1 MVLFVT
7 FLVVV
12 TMVYSIKFSGPSVST
27 VIEQLK
33 EESTKQNMKI
43 DQLIM
48 EKNQLKDEKD
58 ELEEK
63 LANQMQSNNIIIE
76 QLKEKLANQNN
87 IIIEQL
93 KEESTK
99 QNMKIGQLIMEK
111 NQLKDKKDELEE
123 KLANQMQTEKEEV
136 LNEKI
141 EDLQKELLKFKESQ
155 KGIVDAAFHWL
166 TSSFNSLKKQAEHT
180 FYSIIWKKMWEYIQ
194 VLFWL

>member
-1 MVLFVT
+1 MSGLMVLFVT

-48 EKNQLKDEKD
+48 EKNQLKDE
-58 ELEEK
+58 
-63 LANQMQSNNIIIE
+63 
-76 QLKEKLANQNN
+76 
-87 IIIEQL
+87 
-93 KEESTK
+93 
-99 QNMKIGQLIMEK
+99 
-111 NQLKDKKDELEE
+111 KDELEE

-194 VLFWL
+194 VLF